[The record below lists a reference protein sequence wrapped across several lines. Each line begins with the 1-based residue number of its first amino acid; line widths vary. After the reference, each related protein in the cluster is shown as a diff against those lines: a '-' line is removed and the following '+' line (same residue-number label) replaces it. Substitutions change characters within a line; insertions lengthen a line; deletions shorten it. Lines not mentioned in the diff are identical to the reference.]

1 MTVDQLT
8 WKQWRWILL
17 WLAQIVLISAVW
29 LSSSGKLIGTGYVP
43 TLIAFARLA
52 GLLAAFTVLTQVV
65 LVSRVTFIERDFGLD
80 RLTRMHRWNGFAAL
94 VLVFMHVPTLI
105 LAYSTVYGVQP
116 PEVLPLFFQNFEDT
130 LQAFIA
136 EILLVIVAVSSLVIA
151 RKRLRY
157 EWWYAIHLLTYLV
170 VLFSFGHQIENGR
183 ELAKLEWFRTY
194 WIALYGLVFL
204 LVVYYRF
211 ARQLLLYKQ
220 QDFRVARIVEE
231 ASGVHSVYLRGKNI
245 RNFHY
250 TAGQFGKFRF
260 LAKGFWLQE
269 HPFSFSI
276 EPNSDELRISVKTLG
291 DFTASIAQ
299 LPENT
304 RVIVDGPYGRFT
316 TERITQKR
324 VVYIAGGIGITPI
337 RSMLGALAESG
348 SQKKVWL
355 FYSTKA
361 SSERVFEKELAR
373 ISRDMDLS
381 LRNVVQEGP
390 KKRDIA
396 GMFSVDVLKKEL
408 KNLSGTDFYICGPPG
423 MMRAIKTQLL
433 DAGVAP
439 VNIHTEEF
447 SLVKS

>member
-17 WLAQIVLISAVW
+17 WLAQIVLITTVW
-29 LSSSGKLIGTGYVP
+29 LISSSNLIGTGYVP
-43 TLIAFARLA
+43 TLISFARLS

-65 LVSRVTFIERDFGLD
+65 LVSRVTFIEKDFGLD
-80 RLTRMHRWNGFAAL
+80 RMTRMHRWNGFAAL
-94 VLVFMHVPTLI
+94 LLVLLHVPTLV
-105 LAYSTVYGVQP
+105 LAYATVYGVQP
-116 PEVLPLFFQNFEDT
+116 PEVLPLFFKNFEDT

-170 VLFSFGHQIENGR
+170 VLFSFGHQIDNGR
-183 ELAKLEWFRTY
+183 ELTKIEWFRTY
-194 WIALYGLVFL
+194 WIALYGIVFL
-204 LVVYYRF
+204 LVAYYRF
-211 ARQLLLYKQ
+211 ARQLLLYKR
-220 QDFRVARIVEE
+220 QDFRVARVVQE
-231 ASGVHSVYLRGKNI
+231 ASGVHSVYIRGNKI
-245 RNFHY
+245 RNFQY
-250 TAGQFGKFRF
+250 SAGQFGKFRF
-260 LAKGFWLQE
+260 LTKGYWLQE
-269 HPFSFSI
+269 HPFSFSV

-291 DFTASIAQ
+291 DFTANIAQ

-337 RSMLGALAESG
+337 RSMLGALAEAG
-348 SQKKVWL
+348 AKEKVWL

-373 ISRDMDLS
+373 ISRDIDLT
-381 LRNVVQEGP
+381 LRNVVQEDP
-390 KKRDIA
+390 KKQDIG
-396 GMFSVDVLKKEL
+396 GMISVGVLKKEL
-408 KNLSGTDFYICGPPG
+408 KNLDSTDFYICGPPG
-423 MMRAIKTQLL
+423 MMRAIKAQLL
-433 DAGVAP
+433 DADVAP
-439 VNIHTEEF
+439 VNVHTEEF